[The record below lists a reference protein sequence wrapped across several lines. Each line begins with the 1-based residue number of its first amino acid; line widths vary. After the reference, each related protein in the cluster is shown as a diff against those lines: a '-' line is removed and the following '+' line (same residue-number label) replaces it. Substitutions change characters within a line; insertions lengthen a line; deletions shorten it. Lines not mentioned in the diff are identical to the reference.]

1 MNVPEM
7 VNSDATPAQSPA
19 AGPEGSAAI
28 DVAHLIKLYKT
39 TRAVDDVSFR
49 IARGSITG
57 LLGGNGA
64 GKTTTIAMI
73 MGLVLPTSGR
83 VQVLGHAMPEQSAE
97 VLGRMNFESPY
108 VDMPMRLT
116 VRQNLTIFGRLY
128 AVKNLAERIE
138 QLASDLDLKDFL
150 DRANGKLSAG
160 QKTRVALA
168 KALINQPELLLLDEP
183 TASLDPDTADW
194 VRQHLQDYRKAHD
207 ATILLASHNMLEVE
221 RLCDRVIIMKRG
233 RIEDDDSP
241 DQIMARYNRTTLEEV
256 FLDVARGR
264 TQGGDAMSEI
274 AAHRGISAHR
284 IQAMVLR
291 YWYLLMSSWPR
302 LLELIYWPALQ
313 IITWGFLQN
322 YISQNDSFFARAG
335 GTLIGAV
342 ILWDI
347 LFRGQLGFSISF
359 LEEMWARNLGN
370 LMMSPLKPI
379 EFLISLM
386 IMSLIRLA
394 IGVIPMTLLA
404 LFFFD
409 FNFFAIGLPLIAF
422 FCNLIFT
429 SWSVGIFVSG
439 LVLRNGLGAESIV
452 WTLMFGLMPLA
463 CIYYPVAVLPGWLQA
478 IAWTLPPTYVFEGM
492 RALLID
498 RVFRADLMVWS
509 LGINAVLFVASFA
522 IFLAL
527 LRSAK
532 HHGSLLGGG
541 E

>member
-1 MNVPEM
+1 
-7 VNSDATPAQSPA
+7 
-19 AGPEGSAAI
+19 
-28 DVAHLIKLYKT
+28 
-39 TRAVDDVSFR
+39 
-49 IARGSITG
+49 
-57 LLGGNGA
+57 
-64 GKTTTIAMI
+64 
-73 MGLVLPTSGR
+73 
-83 VQVLGHAMPEQSAE
+83 
-97 VLGRMNFESPY
+97 
-108 VDMPMRLT
+108 
-116 VRQNLTIFGRLY
+116 
-128 AVKNLAERIE
+128 
-138 QLASDLDLKDFL
+138 
-150 DRANGKLSAG
+150 
-160 QKTRVALA
+160 
-168 KALINQPELLLLDEP
+168 
-183 TASLDPDTADW
+183 
-194 VRQHLQDYRKAHD
+194 
-207 ATILLASHNMLEVE
+207 
-221 RLCDRVIIMKRG
+221 
-233 RIEDDDSP
+233 
-241 DQIMARYNRTTLEEV
+241 
-256 FLDVARGR
+256 
-264 TQGGDAMSEI
+264 MSETVT
-274 AAHRGISAHR
+274 HYGISWHR
-284 IQAMVLR
+284 ISAMVLR

-322 YISQNDSFFARAG
+322 YIAQNDNFFARAG

-429 SWSVGIFVSG
+429 SWAIGIFVSG

-463 CIYYPVAVLPGWLQA
+463 CVYYPVSVLPDWLQW

-492 RALLID
+492 RALLINQT
-498 RVFRADLMVWS
+498 FRSDLMVWS
-509 LGINAVLFVASFA
+509 LAINVVLLIASFA

-532 HHGSLLGGG
+532 RVGSLLGGG